1 MTRIVGWVNVVL
13 TAVVMAAAVAAAL
26 ALAGARVP
34 PFDVLA
40 HFAPFYV
47 AAGLAGA
54 VWAAIAGRGP
64 VIAAS
69 VLAVIAGAVLV
80 VPELRRDAGPA
91 AAAAAPGQIKV
102 IQFNADRRNADLLR
116 VADWLRDQ
124 DADVVTVT
132 EARHDLRD
140 LLVRRDGWK
149 VAGGAGDLMIFTRAR
164 YLRMT
169 RPKPPL
175 PLDANFVNATYG
187 HPAGP
192 MEIVTGHVSWPTDP
206 KVPYQIGALEFVTA
220 ARPRTR
226 MIFTG
231 DLNATPW
238 SQELRRLDRSFGLS
252 RRDRAVPTWPAE
264 VLGRAW
270 PLPFLPIDHVYA
282 GSGWATVKVE
292 RGPHLGSDHYP
303 LIVTLAPAAPR

>member
-1 MTRIVGWVNVVL
+1 MARVVGWVN
-13 TAVVMAAAVAAAL
+13 AVVTVAALAAAVAAAL

-34 PFDVLA
+34 LLDAFS
-40 HFAPFYV
+40 HFAPFYA
-47 AAGLAGA
+47 AAGLVGA
-54 VWAAIAGRGP
+54 VWAAVAGRGP
-64 VIAAS
+64 VVAAS
-69 VLAVIAGAVLV
+69 VLAVIASAAMV
-80 VPELRRDAGPA
+80 VPELRRDAGPVA
-91 AAAAAPGQIKV
+91 AGAPDQIKV
-102 IQFNADRRNADLLR
+102 IQFNAGRRNADVVR
-116 VADWLRDQ
+116 IADWLRTQ

-132 EARHDLRD
+132 EAGHDLRD

-149 VAGGAGDLMIFTRAR
+149 VAGAAGDLMIYTRER

-169 RPKPPL
+169 RPRPPR

-192 MEIVTGHVSWPTDP
+192 MEVVTGHVSWPTDP
-206 KVPYQIGALEFVTA
+206 KAPYQVAALEFVTA
-220 ARPRTR
+220 ARPRGR

-238 SQELRRLDRSFGLS
+238 SWELRRLDRSLGLT
-252 RRDRAVPTWPAE
+252 RRDRAVATWPAQ
-264 VLGRAW
+264 VLGQPW

-282 GSGWATVKVE
+282 GPGWATVQVE

-303 LIVTLAPAAPR
+303 LIVTLAPVAPR

>member
-1 MTRIVGWVNVVL
+1 MARFVGWVNVVL
-13 TAVVMAAAVAAAL
+13 TAVALAAAL
-26 ALAGARVP
+26 ALAGALVP
-34 PFDVLA
+34 QLDVFS

-54 VWAAIAGRGP
+54 VWAGVAGRGP
-64 VIAAS
+64 IVAAS
-69 VLAVIAGAVLV
+69 VLAMIAGGVLML
-80 VPELRRDAGPA
+80 PELRRDAGPVVA
-91 AAAAAPGQIKV
+91 AGAPGPVKV
-102 IQFNADRRNADLLR
+102 IQFNADRRNGDLVR
-116 VADWLRDQ
+116 VADWLRAQ

-140 LLVRRDGWK
+140 VLVRRDGWK
-149 VAGGAGDLMIFTRAR
+149 VAGGAGDLMIFTRQR

-192 MEIVTGHVSWPTDP
+192 IEVVTGHVSWPTDP
-206 KVPYQIGALEFVTA
+206 KVPHQIGALEFVTG
-220 ARPRTR
+220 ARPHGR

-238 SQELRRLDRSFGLS
+238 SWNLRRLDRSLGLT
-252 RRDRAVPTWPAE
+252 RRDRTVATWPAR
-264 VLGRAW
+264 VLGRPW
-270 PLPFLPIDHVYA
+270 PLPVLPIDHVYA
-282 GSGWATVKVE
+282 GPGWATVSVE

-303 LIVTLAPAAPR
+303 LIVTLAPIAAP